1 MLGLL
6 GSLQRGAQEMASPG
20 LLADLCQHQWP
31 AFKKANSKK
40 THTHTKYIIQW
51 GIVFTNLTKERF
63 LWNFAALHQGSLPG
77 AALRGGE
84 ALFCSSLSAS
94 SLVPLRAAGWGCF
107 SISPLLVTAKG
118 WLLPASGTDPAASAA
133 RCQAGKKR
141 KLKAGGEKHEPLGK
155 AGKEESC
162 RGPQQSLRAREPS
175 LLRGPLM

>member
-1 MLGLL
+1 
-6 GSLQRGAQEMASPG
+6 MASPG

-40 THTHTKYIIQW
+40 NTDTHTKYTIQW
-51 GIVFTNLTKERF
+51 GIIFTNLTKEQF
-63 LWNFAALHQGSLPG
+63 LWNFAALHRGSLPG

-133 RCQAGKKR
+133 RCLAGQR
-141 KLKAGGEKHEPLGK
+141 AESQGREEEKA
-155 AGKEESC
+155 ESWW
-162 RGPQQSLRAREPS
+162 
-175 LLRGPLM
+175 